1 MGKVR
6 IRRNLPVTK
15 GVFSSSGKNEWLQP
29 ETIRTACSDV
39 ICVYIYYVEEPTRH
53 VAVVT
58 VVTPVSIYKKYDC
71 STSERLNKTYNSEL
85 SDKRFP

>member
-1 MGKVR
+1 M
-6 IRRNLPVTK
+6 K

-39 ICVYIYYVEEPTRH
+39 ICVYIDYVEEPTRH

-58 VVTPVSIYKKYDC
+58 VVTPVSIYIKYDC
-71 STSERLNKTYNSEL
+71 STSERLNETYNSEL
-85 SDKRFP
+85 SDKRLP